1 MVRGCQRKVIF
12 LKNTESKIF
21 SEAYFIVDDRTPDT
35 CEADMI
41 REANRI
47 INENLALGAGERGRG
62 SRFSRAVGAV
72 TRGIPAFLLGGGL
85 ATVLCLI
92 FLTR

>member
-21 SEAYFIVDDRTPDT
+21 SEAYFIVGDKATDI

-47 INENLALGAGERGRG
+47 IEENLARGASERFGRKRG
-62 SRFSRAVGAV
+62 ISRLFTALVK
-72 TRGIPAFLLGGGL
+72 GIPAFILGGAI
-85 ATVLCLI
+85 ATVICLV
-92 FLTR
+92 FL

>member
-21 SEAYFIVDDRTPDT
+21 SEAYFIVDDKSSQT
-35 CEADMI
+35 CEADMV

-47 INENLALGAGERGRG
+47 IEENLARGAHYCGREKRGIR
-62 SRFSRAVGAV
+62 RATSAIL
-72 TRGIPAFLLGGGL
+72 RGIPAFVLGGGV

-92 FLTR
+92 FL

>member
-21 SEAYFIVDDRTPDT
+21 SEAYFIVDDRARDAS
-35 CEADMI
+35 ESDMV

-47 INENLALGAGERGRG
+47 IDENLAHTTVSGERQRGVGRILGAIL
-62 SRFSRAVGAV
+62 
-72 TRGIPAFLLGGGL
+72 RGIPAFLIGAGA
-85 ATVLCLI
+85 ATAVCLV
-92 FLTR
+92 FL

>member
-21 SEAYFIVDDRTPDT
+21 SEAYFIVDDKATGI

-47 INENLALGAGERGRG
+47 IEENLARGARERSAGGRG
-62 SRFSRAVGAV
+62 VSRLFKRLL
-72 TRGIPAFLLGGGL
+72 RGIPTFILGGAVATFVCLAFL
-85 ATVLCLI
+85 
-92 FLTR
+92 

>member
-21 SEAYFIVDDRTPDT
+21 SEAYFIVDDKAPEVTER
-35 CEADMI
+35 DMI

-47 INENLALGAGERGRG
+47 IEENLARTREESGKWSLG
-62 SRFSRAVGAV
+62 RAVGAILKS
-72 TRGIPAFLLGGGL
+72 IPAFVIGAGA
-85 ATVLCLI
+85 ATVVCLI
-92 FLTR
+92 FL

>member
-21 SEAYFIVDDRTPDT
+21 SEAYFIVDDKAPVAS
-35 CEADMI
+35 EGDMI

-47 INENLALGAGERGRG
+47 IEENLAGMGRGAREGKARRVMGAILRGLPAFFAGAG
-62 SRFSRAVGAV
+62 V
-72 TRGIPAFLLGGGL
+72 
-85 ATVLCLI
+85 ATVICLI
-92 FLTR
+92 FL

>member
-21 SEAYFIVDDRTPDT
+21 SEAYFIVGDKAPEV

-47 INENLALGAGERGRG
+47 IEENLARGARERGRKG
-62 SRFSRAVGAV
+62 GRSRLFISAL
-72 TRGIPAFLLGGGL
+72 RGIPAFILGAGI
-85 ATVLCLI
+85 ATVFCLV
-92 FLTR
+92 FL

>member
-12 LKNTESKIF
+12 LKNTESDIF
-21 SEAYFIVDDRTPDT
+21 SEAYFIVDERRPDI

-47 INENLALGAGERGRG
+47 IEENLARAANGGARKKGVARIARTLLV
-62 SRFSRAVGAV
+62 S
-72 TRGIPAFLLGGGL
+72 IPAFILGGGA
-85 ATVLCLI
+85 ATVLCLA
-92 FLTR
+92 FL

>member
-21 SEAYFIVDDRTPDT
+21 SEAYFIVDDKAPDT
-35 CEADMI
+35 AEGDMI

-47 INENLALGAGERGRG
+47 IEENLRATRDESRKLGLRQI
-62 SRFSRAVGAV
+62 VGAIL
-72 TRGIPAFLLGGGL
+72 RSMPAFLAGAGV
-85 ATVLCLI
+85 ATVICLI
-92 FLTR
+92 FL

>member
-21 SEAYFIVDDRTPDT
+21 SEAYFIVDDKAPES

-47 INENLALGAGERGRG
+47 IEENLARTAKEKEKRKRGFARLFSAALRG
-62 SRFSRAVGAV
+62 L
-72 TRGIPAFLLGGGL
+72 PAFLLGCGI
-85 ATVLCLI
+85 ATFICLV
-92 FLTR
+92 FL

>member
-21 SEAYFIVDDRTPDT
+21 SEAYFIVDDKAQ
-35 CEADMI
+35 EASEVDMV

-47 INENLALGAGERGRG
+47 IDENLAHTTVNGERRRGVGRILGAML
-62 SRFSRAVGAV
+62 
-72 TRGIPAFLLGGGL
+72 RGIPAFLIGAGV
-85 ATVLCLI
+85 AAVVCLV
-92 FLTR
+92 FL

>member
-21 SEAYFIVDDRTPDT
+21 SEAYFIVDDKAPDV

-47 INENLALGAGERGRG
+47 IEENLACGARRQTGQGRG
-62 SRFSRAVGAV
+62 SRLFRALL
-72 TRGIPAFLLGGGL
+72 RGIPAFILGAVATFICL
-85 ATVLCLI
+85 A
-92 FLTR
+92 FL

>member
-21 SEAYFIVDDRTPDT
+21 SEAYFIVDDRTPDI

-47 INENLALGAGERGRG
+47 IEDNLARGAGERARG
-62 SRFSRAVGAV
+62 KRGMSRLFSILLKGAPAFILGAV
-72 TRGIPAFLLGGGL
+72 T
-85 ATVLCLI
+85 ATVICLV
-92 FLTR
+92 FL

>member
-21 SEAYFIVDDRTPDT
+21 SEAYFIVDDKTHDV
-35 CEADMI
+35 CEADMV

-47 INENLALGAGERGRG
+47 IEANLARGASEGTRGRG
-62 SRFSRAVGAV
+62 RISRIFV
-72 TRGIPAFLLGGGL
+72 TLIKSVPAFILGGVIATLICL
-85 ATVLCLI
+85 A
-92 FLTR
+92 FL